1 MSRLAR
7 AIHKIYSGRMGER
20 GFTLIE
26 LLVVIGILAA
36 LAGVVTLAVGQ
47 FLGRGACQACLT
59 EKHNVQTAIVAFM
72 ADNEGVPPDSGD
84 CATLVSSGYLMSLPV
99 HATGTTTWAWN
110 GTTGLINVNCSTIIT
125 NCVTSE

>member
-1 MSRLAR
+1 MR
-7 AIHKIYSGRMGER
+7 KILKAMRSQK

-59 EKHNVQTAIVAFM
+59 EKHNVQTAIVAYM
-72 ADNEGVPPDSGD
+72 ADNEGVPPGSGD
-84 CATLVSSGYLMSLPV
+84 CAALVSSGYLMSNPV
-99 HATGTTTWAWN
+99 HSADWVWN
-110 GTTGLINVNCSTIIT
+110 GATGLITANCSAIIT
-125 NCVTSE
+125 NCITNEVVP

>member
-72 ADNEGVPPDSGD
+72 ADNAGVPPASGD
-84 CATLVSSGYLMSLPV
+84 CTALVTSGYLMSNPV
-99 HATGTTTWAWN
+99 HAADWAWN
-110 GTTGLINVNCSTIIT
+110 GVTGLINVNCSTLIT
-125 NCVTSE
+125 NCNTNE